1 MRIFQP
7 DSAFFAH
14 MCSTLRSALSS
25 WLGATCLACIEGS
38 DFYDSTNVRNE
49 SVPGLLG
56 RTNLGPMC
64 EKYPRPRKSYTSV
77 PTNFRSGTQFP
88 NKVTSWNPRIEE
100 VFESSITYGSPAAP
114 PGRNVLLG
122 RDD

>member
-1 MRIFQP
+1 MKKKKDNSESVCTVTVELYHTMRIFQP
-7 DSAFFAH
+7 DSAFFAP

-64 EKYPRPRKSYTSV
+64 EKYPRPRKSYPSV
-77 PTNFRSGTQFP
+77 PTVQ
-88 NKVTSWNPRIEE
+88 
-100 VFESSITYGSPAAP
+100 
-114 PGRNVLLG
+114 
-122 RDD
+122 